1 VTGQLHERAFAKVN
15 LVLQVGQPR
24 GDGLH
29 PMCSLMA
36 SLDLADQLTI
46 SEARGA
52 EDVVHCPGVPD
63 ETLCRR
69 AAEALR
75 GAVPGLPPLDVSIEK
90 RIPVAAGL
98 GGGSADAAAV
108 LRAGNELAGSPL
120 SMHELR
126 KLAAGIG
133 SDVPSQLE
141 PGAALV
147 GGVGERVAPVELA
160 RLAMVIVPQRE
171 GLSTPDVYAELDRI
185 GSYRAQLAPEE
196 LRHIAAAPLDELAG
210 AVENDLQA
218 AALSLR
224 PELQHVL
231 ERLRAAGALAAGISG
246 SGPTAFGLFR
256 SPEDAE
262 RAAYELD
269 GALAV
274 RTR

>member
-1 VTGQLHERAFAKVN
+1 VTPLLHELAFAKVN
-15 LVLQVGQPR
+15 LVLQVGPPR

-36 SLDLADQLTI
+36 SLDLADQLTV
-46 SEARGA
+46 SEASGA

-69 AAEALR
+69 AAEALH
-75 GAVPGLPPLDVSIEK
+75 GAVSGLPPLDVSIVK
-90 RIPVAAGL
+90 HIPVAAGL

-120 SMHELR
+120 SMHQLR

-141 PGAALV
+141 AGAALV
-147 GGVGERVAPVELA
+147 GGVGERVAPVELP
-160 RLAMVIVPQRE
+160 RLAMVIVPQRV

-185 GSYRAQLAPEE
+185 GGYRPQLAPEE
-196 LRHIAAAPLDELAG
+196 LRHIAAAPLDDLAA

>member
-1 VTGQLHERAFAKVN
+1 MTRPLHELAFAKAN
-15 LVLQVGQPR
+15 LVLQVGPPR

-29 PMCSLMA
+29 PMCSLMV
-36 SLDLADQLTI
+36 SLDLADQLTV
-46 SEARGA
+46 SEASGS

-69 AAEALR
+69 AAAALH
-75 GAVPGLPPLDVSIEK
+75 GAVAGLPPLDVSVEK
-90 RIPVAAGL
+90 HIPVAAGL

-120 SMHELR
+120 SMQELR
-126 KLAAGIG
+126 ELAAGIG
-133 SDVPSQLE
+133 SDVPSQVE
-141 PGAALV
+141 AGAALV
-147 GGVGERVAPVELA
+147 GGVGERVEPVELP
-160 RLAMVIVPQRE
+160 RLAMVIVPQRQ
-171 GLSTPDVYAELDRI
+171 GLSTPEVYAELDRI
-185 GSYRAQLAPEE
+185 GSYRAELTPEE
-196 LRHIAAAPLDELAG
+196 LRRIATAPLDELAA
-210 AVENDLQA
+210 AVDNDLQA

-224 PELQHVL
+224 PELERML
-231 ERLRAAGALAAGISG
+231 ERLREAGALAAGISG

-262 RAAYELD
+262 RAAGKLD